1 MQESVQACTAARR
14 SSYLVISCQQH
25 SGGAGGGGPGGGGA
39 GLGGSCKTQLQ
50 HQSCKTQHQAKLV
63 KL

>member
-25 SGGAGGGGPGGGGA
+25 SGGAGGGGGA
-39 GLGGSCKTQLQ
+39 GLGGP
-50 HQSCKTQHQAKLV
+50 CKTQHQAWLV